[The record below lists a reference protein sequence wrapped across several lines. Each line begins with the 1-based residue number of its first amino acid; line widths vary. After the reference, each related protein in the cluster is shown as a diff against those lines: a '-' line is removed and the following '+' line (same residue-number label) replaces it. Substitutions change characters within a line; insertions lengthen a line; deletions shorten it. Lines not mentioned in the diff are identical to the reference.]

1 MDKDQVIN
9 ILLVEDDSGL
19 ARLSQ
24 KKLQRQG
31 YVVHVAYDG
40 QEGLSMFDEGDYDI
54 LLVDYDMPVC
64 GGLEVIRSLK
74 AKRTLPPTIMVT
86 GKGNEKIAV
95 EAIKLGA
102 SDYIVKDA
110 DLGYLELLPIVIDN
124 VLQKDQLISEKQ
136 KMLEVVK
143 ESEERYRRL
152 VELAPDAI
160 SIHVEGKFVFI
171 NPAGARLLGASGTEQ
186 PLGKSILD
194 FVHPDYRQIVMMR
207 LRDLKEQADILT
219 WTEEKFVRFDGTKV
233 DIEMAGIPFKYKG
246 KQAVQLIFRDITK
259 RKMAEQRLEYLAL
272 YDSLTELPN
281 RRSFFDRFSHSLAQ
295 AERYKRLVALL
306 FIDLDH
312 FKEVNDTLGH
322 DIGDLLLKEV
332 TKRLEGCLRK
342 SDVPARM
349 GGDEFTVILTQVAN
363 TQDAEIVA
371 QRIVESISGP
381 YHIGGHECSVGVSI
395 GIALYPSD
403 GDDIEELLRK
413 ADFAMYNAK
422 KIGNDV
428 RFFSQYESS
437 MAAEENRIQREER
450 IEKQL

>member
-1 MDKDQVIN
+1 MDNQQTIT
-9 ILLVEDDSGL
+9 ILLVEDDPGL

-24 KKLQRQG
+24 KKLERQG
-31 YVVHVAYDG
+31 YVVHIASNG
-40 QEGLSMFDEGDYDI
+40 QEGLAMFDESEYDI

-74 AKRTLPPTIMVT
+74 TKRSLPPTIMVT

-102 SDYIVKDA
+102 SDYIVKDV

-152 VELAPDAI
+152 VELAPDGI
-160 SIHVEGKFVFI
+160 SIHVEGNFVFI

-186 PLGKSILD
+186 LLGNSILD
-194 FVHPDYRQIVMMR
+194 FVHPDYRQIVIMR
-207 LRDLKEQADILT
+207 LKDLEEQANVLS
-219 WTEEKFVRFDGTKV
+219 WTEEKFVRFDGTEMNV
-233 DIEMAGIPFKYKG
+233 EMAGIPFKYKG
-246 KQAVQLIFRDITK
+246 KQAVQLIFRDITE

-272 YDSLTELPN
+272 YDPLTDLPN
-281 RRSFFDRFSHSLAQ
+281 RRSFFDRFSHCLAQ

-306 FIDLDH
+306 YIDLDH

-322 DIGDLLLKEV
+322 DIGDLLLKGV
-332 TKRLEGCLRK
+332 TNRLQDCLRK

-349 GGDEFTVILTQVAN
+349 GGDEFTVILTEVAN

-371 QRIVESISGP
+371 QRIVESITSP

-428 RFFSQYESS
+428 RFFSHDETG
-437 MAAEENRIQREER
+437 MAAEENRM
-450 IEKQL
+450 